1 MSQQVKILGCGAA
14 GNKACIQL
22 LKDQVTEIGNVML
35 LNSTMKDIPDEYR
48 NIAIEFGNVRGA
60 GKERDL
66 AKKMIFDSLKNKEV
80 DIDNFISPMDKI
92 AVIVTS
98 SEGGTGSG
106 SSIILAQYL
115 RKVLKMNVHLFV
127 FTGFEDDAR
136 SLKNSVDWFSD
147 LSEDITVEAISN
159 KAFMNEAKTRAEAEQ
174 LANKEFSKRIS
185 ILIGN
190 YIIPSED
197 NMDDTDLYKVST
209 TPGYMTIEHAS
220 IDKLKS
226 TDDFNHILEDMI
238 DNSKSLDTE
247 IGSKRIGIIMNVSK
261 KNRAYI
267 DESFS
272 IIKEKYGQPY
282 ELFTHFQETGEDEF
296 VHFIIAGR
304 KLPIDSIKKA
314 YQKYE
319 KQMESIDFNH
329 DSFFGSKEKFN
340 TDAPDGMDMNLS
352 FGNDPKEY
360 EKDAKDFFA
369 SFSTAEKDT
378 KKSESHFTNIT
389 KNEL

>member
-1 MSQQVKILGCGAA
+1 MSQSVKIFGLGAA
-14 GNKACIQL
+14 GNKATIQL
-22 LKDQVTEIGNVML
+22 LKDGVVEVGSVML
-35 LNSTMKDIPDEYR
+35 LNSTMKDIPKEYQDA
-48 NIAIEFGNVRGA
+48 AIEFGNVRGA

-66 AKKMIFDSLKNKEV
+66 AKKMLFNSLKNKEV
-80 DIDNFISPMDKI
+80 DVDSFINPNDRI

-106 SSIILAQYL
+106 SSVILAQYL
-115 RKVLKMNVHLFV
+115 HQVLKMNVHLFV

-147 LSEDITVEAISN
+147 LSEEYTVEAISN
-159 KAFMNEAKTRAEAEQ
+159 KAFLDEAKTRAEAEQ

-185 ILIGN
+185 ILVGN

-197 NMDDTDLYKVST
+197 NMDDTDLYKVTT
-209 TPGYMTIEHAS
+209 TPGYMTIEHHD

-226 TDDFNHILEDMI
+226 VDDFNAILEEMI
-238 DNSKSLDTE
+238 ENSKSLETE
-247 IGSKRIGIIMNVSK
+247 IGNKRIGIIMNVSK

-272 IIKEKYGQPY
+272 VIKEKYGQPY
-282 ELFTHFQETGEDEF
+282 ELFTHFQETSDDEF
-296 VHFIIAGR
+296 VHYIISGQ
-304 KLPIDSIKKA
+304 KLPIDSIKKS
-314 YQKYE
+314 YEKYT

-329 DSFFGSKEKFN
+329 DSFFGNKDKFN
-340 TDAPDGMDMNLS
+340 TDAPEGMDMALNV
-352 FGNDPKEY
+352 GKDPKEY
-360 EKDAKDFFA
+360 EKDKNDFFN
-369 SFSTAEKDT
+369 SFKTAESKS
-378 KKSESHFTNIT
+378 KKSESHFTNII